1 MSSLNERVFFN
12 LKACPLVLW
21 VVLHIIRRLL
31 SFKSVVTRV
40 VDGHFVKSQLY
51 CMSNMLKVTLLG
63 GDTEVISIYMNLV
76 KSVGR
81 G

>member
-1 MSSLNERVFFN
+1 MSSLNERVFN

-31 SFKSVVTRV
+31 SFKSVNLCTILNTIV
-40 VDGHFVKSQLY
+40 
-51 CMSNMLKVTLLG
+51 MSLQIRRNSRL
-63 GDTEVISIYMNLV
+63 
-76 KSVGR
+76 SVGDQSLPYNHDCNQVCSDNKDD